1 MRAKANCE
9 QGGWSGVDA
18 VPLQTNSSGL
28 RICESELGYDFAF
41 SFEDGSTIHSN
52 MDVEVLQNGKI
63 ILKSG
68 QKSRFIHSWDPRVE
82 KLPAPNISLPD
93 LNSVKVKVHSAKSL
107 DGTNGQTIFTHD
119 GTSEY
124 FNAGTDWQDFGI
136 INNGEIENA
145 SDIEIEV
152 GNENPLP
159 VVESQPEPQPEQN
172 PEPAIVEALQNV
184 DAGSSEPDTAVETVS
199 VAEPASPPVDSA
211 VLAEQPAQIEPQPE
225 SSAVE
230 LPIEAVAEMYTA
242 AEEVPDA
249 GSNVE
254 ADASGAEETFILPV
268 DILPQQPETNPEST
282 SELVSESQPDAQNAD
297 GEETAQPS
305 DETQTP
311 ESATDIGVDGGG
323 ADIPQDTD
331 ADVLLT
337 QLDILKEAEEADVS
351 QKLDITSI
359 DGVSVFDIPAG
370 ADAIQPQSDTSQ
382 KSQEGNG
389 AGSCSCEINSGAETT
404 SSLSFATLVLA
415 AVAASRRKI
424 RALVR
429 S

>member
-1 MRAKANCE
+1 MICGGGSKTNWAGGYTIAKVLALEELPGGVFKDITITLEETDQYPDDDGDGKVNHEDNCRWRANPDQVNTTADKNGDSCKAKCSE
-9 QGGWSGVDA
+9 GGWPGVDA
-18 VPLQTNSSGL
+18 APLQTNASGL
-28 RICESELGYDFAF
+28 RICKSELGYDFAF

-52 MDVEVLQNGKI
+52 MDVEVLGGKI
-63 ILKSG
+63 ILKPG
-68 QKSRFIHSWDPRVE
+68 QKSRLIHSWDPRVE

-211 VLAEQPAQIEPQPE
+211 VLAEQPAQIEPQ
-225 SSAVE
+225 
-230 LPIEAVAEMYTA
+230 L
-242 AEEVPDA
+242 
-249 GSNVE
+249 
-254 ADASGAEETFILPV
+254 
-268 DILPQQPETNPEST
+268 
-282 SELVSESQPDAQNAD
+282 
-297 GEETAQPS
+297 
-305 DETQTP
+305 
-311 ESATDIGVDGGG
+311 
-323 ADIPQDTD
+323 
-331 ADVLLT
+331 
-337 QLDILKEAEEADVS
+337 
-351 QKLDITSI
+351 
-359 DGVSVFDIPAG
+359 
-370 ADAIQPQSDTSQ
+370 
-382 KSQEGNG
+382 
-389 AGSCSCEINSGAETT
+389 
-404 SSLSFATLVLA
+404 
-415 AVAASRRKI
+415 
-424 RALVR
+424 
-429 S
+429 